1 MHHVLQ
7 SPSLEMIFEE
17 FITSL
22 LNKKSYG
29 PIKARRIPLLLSW
42 FPFLQHRRFW
52 QSFNRFKGFVHLIL
66 RQWIVCELATEIGVV
81 TTQIHETMTTPV
93 EKDDFFLPLFFSL
106 LCLFNNDLYGMTGLR
121 CWNLTFGSRPLDSS
135 SIALQL
141 IISSRLKQSLND
153 QLAHQGSGAKIP

>member
-29 PIKARRIPLLLSW
+29 PIKARRIPLLLNW
-42 FPFLQHRRFW
+42 
-52 QSFNRFKGFVHLIL
+52 
-66 RQWIVCELATEIGVV
+66 
-81 TTQIHETMTTPV
+81 
-93 EKDDFFLPLFFSL
+93 FSL
-106 LCLFNNDLYGMTGLR
+106 LCLFNDNLYSMTGFR
-121 CWNLTFGSRPLDSS
+121 SRDETFGSCPEDSS
-135 SIALQL
+135 RVTFQL

-153 QLAHQGSGAKIP
+153 QLAHQGS

>member
-66 RQWIVCELATEIGVV
+66 WQWVVYELATEIGVV
-81 TTQIHETMTTPV
+81 TTQIHEAMTTPV
-93 EKDDFFLPLFFSL
+93 EKDDFFLSLFFSL
-106 LCLFNNDLYGMTGLR
+106 LCLFNDNLYSMTGFR
-121 CWNLTFGSRPLDSS
+121 SRDETFGSCPEDSS
-135 SIALQL
+135 RVTFQL
-141 IISSRLKQSLND
+141 IISSRLQQSLND
-153 QLAHQGSGAKIP
+153 QLAHQGS